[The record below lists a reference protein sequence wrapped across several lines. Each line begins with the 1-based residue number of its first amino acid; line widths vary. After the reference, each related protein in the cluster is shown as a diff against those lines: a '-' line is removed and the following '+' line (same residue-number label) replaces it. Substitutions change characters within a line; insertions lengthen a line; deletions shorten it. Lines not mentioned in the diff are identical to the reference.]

1 VSTLRHYLQ
10 ALWREGLLL
19 TVSSRHAPGATL
31 ADARRVIAGWP
42 VANLGFALAL
52 TDGGEERPSARQL
65 PLAKPSA
72 RTHTAEPERV
82 A

>member
-1 VSTLRHYLQ
+1 MSTLRYYMH
-10 ALWREGLLL
+10 ALWQEGLLL

-31 ADARRVIAGWP
+31 IDACRVIASRP

-52 TDGGEERPSARQL
+52 TDGEEQPCAREL
-65 PLAKPSA
+65 RLAKPSA
-72 RTHTAEPERV
+72 RTHTAEREQV